1 MKQRWARLPAVT
13 AAAIYVPQLAGGDWQ
28 SSLLPLFAVGVAGVT
43 LHNLQSRSSS
53 ATFLTRLFVVA
64 NFVAAFAWRAAPS
77 TFLASIVLSLFFVGL
92 LLAMTLRD
100 DPIAAAAALIGS
112 STALFLIMASD
123 AHESLVFCVAALT
136 ALGLS
141 RLRVDLSRPGLIYVL
156 AALLIL
162 LRVCLYFELGD
173 QYNIS
178 SIRTAPGFLL
188 ADYGLPLPSV
198 VGLLLLKYCLPW
210 LVILAM
216 TLRTLSEAGRPWVIH
231 LFDLLI
237 VGYVVRF
244 AAVAAVV
251 DPFRGLPNGM
261 DGIVGMFCVTWA
273 ELLTF
278 GLVAM
283 LAGLLID
290 GREVRSAAR
299 PVAAA
304 A

>member
-1 MKQRWARLPAVT
+1 M
-13 AAAIYVPQLAGGDWQ
+13 AG
-28 SSLLPLFAVGVAGVT
+28 FAVR
-43 LHNLQSRSSS
+43 NLQSHHVAGTWLARVV
-53 ATFLTRLFVVA
+53 VVA
-64 NFVAAFAWRAAPS
+64 IFVAAFAWRAAPS
-77 TFLASIVLSLFFVGL
+77 TFAASLVLSLFFVGI
-92 LLAMTLRD
+92 LLAMLLRN
-100 DPIAAAAALIGS
+100 DPIAAAAAVIGS
-112 STALFLIMASD
+112 SAALFLIMASD
-123 AHESLVFCVAALT
+123 AHESVVFCVAALI

-141 RLRVDLSRPGLIYVL
+141 RVRVDLARPGLVYVL
-156 AALLIL
+156 AAVLIL

-188 ADYGLPLPSV
+188 ADYGLPLPTV
-198 VGLLLLKYCLPW
+198 IGLLLLKYCLPW

-216 TLRTLSEAGRPWVIH
+216 TLRSLAEAERRWTIH
-231 LFDLLI
+231 LFDLLV

-283 LAGLLID
+283 LAGTLLE
-290 GREVRSAAR
+290 GRVVKSAAR
-299 PVAAA
+299 PVPVTA
-304 A
+304 